1 MKSFEIKITGNAKSL
16 VDSIKSS
23 QSAMDALIKGIDKAD
38 KKLEVLTQTGSHL
51 SNIDKQLAKLKTD
64 YPDIFEKIFP
74 NIDSQINESMKPIL
88 QMPELVEQ
96 TMTKVAQKM
105 KAIDSGTLKA
115 TDDDIKELGND
126 MRILGET
133 LHLENLDM
141 SFLDGTA
148 KAETKIKR
156 LIDTM
161 GKLVEAYFNV
171 NRAAANVN
179 MGEVVTKKKE
189 PKKSKNKDKPELTV
203 DALRKKVEEIKD
215 LSKKSFDDDEAFDL
229 MDKKI
234 QSLIKMFK
242 VSDDIAAKLDEELQS
257 VDNSIEETMSK
268 LEKVLGNLF
277 PKAMGNAADAAD
289 DASKK
294 IQKLLPTSEG
304 LEKLRIVPDGDQ
316 KARISEYAE
325 EYRVILKLLEK
336 GNIESNGMYILST
349 LSQKKQYKL

>member
-51 SNIDKQLAKLKTD
+51 SDIDKQLAKLKTD

-105 KAIDSGTLKA
+105 KAIDNGTLKA

-126 MRILGET
+126 MRLLGET
-133 LHLENLDM
+133 LHLENLDI

-156 LIDTM
+156 LVDVM

-179 MGEVVTKKKE
+179 MGEVVPKKKE
-189 PKKSKNKDKPELTV
+189 SKKSKNEGKSELTV
-203 DALRKKVEEIKD
+203 DALRKK
-215 LSKKSFDDDEAFDL
+215 
-229 MDKKI
+229 
-234 QSLIKMFK
+234 
-242 VSDDIAAKLDEELQS
+242 
-257 VDNSIEETMSK
+257 
-268 LEKVLGNLF
+268 
-277 PKAMGNAADAAD
+277 
-289 DASKK
+289 
-294 IQKLLPTSEG
+294 
-304 LEKLRIVPDGDQ
+304 
-316 KARISEYAE
+316 
-325 EYRVILKLLEK
+325 
-336 GNIESNGMYILST
+336 
-349 LSQKKQYKL
+349 